1 MASAKARFEHPCSR
15 ANSGSSRARPDPN
28 WPMAR
33 RHSLDIPV
41 SRPGLMASPRRIR
54 GGTNTVPDSS
64 WVGCCSVGRYAALRT
79 VGVPISSRRFSPA
92 LWALAS
98 DFSLRGQRKVTK
110 RKANPGKSSAARMPS
125 ARRSGRPYR
134 RTRHI
139 PVPPAAAPSSLTAL
153 LTRSTH
159 LGDLQGGQY
168 RARRRLSGLATR
180 RSERWVSQYLRRL
193 LGELHMTQLT
203 VCFIYLANIARKVIY
218 GDKTSFRGSGTT
230 EISVP
235 IITLIGGVLCHP

>member
-1 MASAKARFEHPCSR
+1 MRLYRIGGGGNQRGVLHR
-15 ANSGSSRARPDPN
+15 VSGGR
-28 WPMAR
+28 
-33 RHSLDIPV
+33 
-41 SRPGLMASPRRIR
+41 GLYP
-54 GGTNTVPDSS
+54 
-64 WVGCCSVGRYAALRT
+64 
-79 VGVPISSRRFSPA
+79 RRFSPA

-134 RTRHI
+134 RTRHFGLRHPWLRPKPASNI
-139 PVPPAAAPSSLTAL
+139 LVLAPNRGRAVLALIRFGPCPAAAAPSSLTAL

-180 RSERWVSQYLRRL
+180 RSERWVSQYLAAPSSLMAL
-193 LGELHMTQLT
+193 LTLFPPLGGLEGVDNT
-203 VCFIYLANIARKVIY
+203 VPDCDWV
-218 GDKTSFRGSGTT
+218 GS
-230 EISVP
+230 
-235 IITLIGGVLCHP
+235 LLLCWPLRMRFPCWP